1 MAIQTYSGPDLRWFA
16 ALIGLML
23 LRQYLNLSPL
33 LVLLLLL
40 LGVCLCSG
48 RSPASSE
55 SFSPVYRP
63 GTCAGLPWGV
73 AAVQGRRPYME
84 DMFVA
89 APLRG
94 AGAAGV
100 ANVAAAEGVGL
111 THVFAVFDGHGG
123 KRAAQWAHDNLLSNL
138 LAKLAAK
145 AGELSANSSRAL
157 NGALGLASG
166 LLVIDGRVQVEEGTR
181 QFAQLDPSSAIAK
194 AVELGDVGRSV
205 TNTDA
210 AFSVGLVVALFYIAQ
225 AVGPPSR
232 RV

>member
-94 AGAAGV
+94 AGATGV

-145 AGELSANSSRAL
+145 AGE
-157 NGALGLASG
+157 ASG
-166 LLVIDGRVQVEEGTR
+166 GDGGGG
-181 QFAQLDPSSAIAK
+181 ASNGGSS
-194 AVELGDVGRSV
+194 ED
-205 TNTDA
+205 DA
-210 AFSVGLVVALFYIAQ
+210 AALETASVDAFL
-225 AVGPPSR
+225 
-232 RV
+232 